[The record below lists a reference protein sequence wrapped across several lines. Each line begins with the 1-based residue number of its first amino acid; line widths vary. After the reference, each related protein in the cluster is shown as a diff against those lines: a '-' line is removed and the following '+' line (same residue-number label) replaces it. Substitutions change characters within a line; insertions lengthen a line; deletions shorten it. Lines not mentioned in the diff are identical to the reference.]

1 MNEPFDLRT
10 FQLRLLDILTE
21 VDKACQTH
29 HIRYYLVAGTLLGA
43 VRHKGFIPW
52 DDDID
57 IAMPRPDYERF
68 LRHAHEWLPAPL
80 EMVAPECTKH
90 YPFAFAKVQD
100 SHTTLLERRKL
111 QYIGGLCIDI
121 FPLDGLPSGQLKQ
134 WWNYRLSHFYEKLLY
149 FVCRDPY
156 KHGSGLRAFPSLL
169 CRKCLNPDKLQRAI
183 KQVRSHYDY
192 NACDYLIDN
201 DFPLKRGVAPKAL
214 YGEGKP
220 ILFEGRTFNG
230 VSQPDAVLRLI
241 YGNYMEIPPHNQQKQ
256 HRYRVVQFDKPY
268 REYNGEL

>member
-80 EMVAPECTKH
+80 EVVAPEYTKH

-134 WWNYRLSHFYEKLLY
+134 WWNYLRKAALFCLPRPLQTRLRIAGIPFAALPEMPRPRQTATGYQT
-149 FVCRDPY
+149 
-156 KHGSGLRAFPSLL
+156 GSLPLR
-169 CRKCLNPDKLQRAI
+169 LQRM
-183 KQVRSHYDY
+183 R
-192 NACDYLIDN
+192 
-201 DFPLKRGVAPKAL
+201 
-214 YGEGKP
+214 
-220 ILFEGRTFNG
+220 LFNR
-230 VSQPDAVLRLI
+230 Q
-241 YGNYMEIPPHNQQKQ
+241 
-256 HRYRVVQFDKPY
+256 
-268 REYNGEL
+268 